1 MADARQ
7 MKQAN
12 TVYGTLCDALNA
24 REWHYEED
32 KEKLTIRLNVSGDDI
47 SMRLIFIVDADRQLL
62 RLLSFLPFKVKE
74 DKRTELAVAL
84 CETNYAMADGGFDMD
99 LSDGSILFRMNASY
113 RDSIIGEDLVQ
124 YVISCACH
132 TIDKYND
139 RFFML
144 AKGMITIEQF
154 VEMEGA

>member
-139 RFFML
+139 LYLML
-144 AKGMITIEQF
+144 AKDLMDLSTFIEK
-154 VEMEGA
+154 M

>member
-7 MKQAN
+7 LKQAR
-12 TVYGTLCDALNA
+12 TVYDTLRDALNA
-24 REWHYEED
+24 REWHYDEEA
-32 KEKLTIRLNVSGDDI
+32 EKLTIRLNVTGDDI
-47 SMRLIFIVDADRQLL
+47 AMRLIFIVDAERQLL

-74 DKRTELAVAL
+74 DKRTELAVAI

-99 LSDGSILFRMNASY
+99 LSDGSILFRINASY
-113 RDSIIGEDLVQ
+113 RDSIIGEELVQ

-139 RFFML
+139 LYLML
-144 AKGMITIEQF
+144 SKGLMDLSTVIEKI
-154 VEMEGA
+154 